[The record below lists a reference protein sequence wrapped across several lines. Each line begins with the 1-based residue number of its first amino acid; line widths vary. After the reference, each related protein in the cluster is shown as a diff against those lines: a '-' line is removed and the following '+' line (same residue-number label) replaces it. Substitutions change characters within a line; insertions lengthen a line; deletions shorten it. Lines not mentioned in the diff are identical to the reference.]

1 MSEGRGVHRVV
12 RALGNMCGRIGAI
25 CNARGMAA
33 VRFLVNALI
42 MICEIAAVAGVAWL
56 GLHHPLI
63 FAGVTAGLAFLQGMF
78 LEHARLKHE
87 LPFYFGPRG
96 PRAGLLVPFV
106 ATTSSLVRAAVGG
119 IVALLTFSG
128 TDPDRLFWIA
138 VVFGVTLYL
147 ATMILRGL
155 AHRLDAKPARWGY
168 FRLAAILGLIY
179 STGLWLLS
187 SFGKVRTPDLA
198 EMGRTLI
205 FDTPVKPSVE
215 QGSELLF
222 RMKLYIDSVI
232 VALLKPIVG
241 TDWAPIVGIAI
252 SVNVLT
258 GFVVGIFAVLI
269 AEMVVRSETALL

>member
-1 MSEGRGVHRVV
+1 
-12 RALGNMCGRIGAI
+12 
-25 CNARGMAA
+25 MAA

-42 MICEIAAVAGVAWL
+42 MVAEIAAVAGVAWL

-63 FAGVTAGLAFLQGMF
+63 FAGATAGLAFLQGML
-78 LEHARLKHE
+78 LEHARLRHE
-87 LPFYFGPRG
+87 LPFYFGERG

-106 ATTSSLVRAAVGG
+106 ATTSALVRAAVGG
-119 IVALLTFSG
+119 VVALLTFSG

-138 VVFGVTLYL
+138 MVFGVTLYL
-147 ATMILRGL
+147 ATTLLRGL

-168 FRLAAILGLIY
+168 FRIAAVLGLIY
-179 STGLWLLS
+179 SVGMWLLA

-205 FDTPVKPSVE
+205 FETPSKPSVE

-232 VALLKPIVG
+232 TTLLKPLVG
-241 TDWAPIVGIAI
+241 ADWAPIVGIAL

-258 GFVVGIFAVLI
+258 GFVVAIYAVVI
-269 AEMVVRSETALL
+269 AEAVVRSETAML